1 MAAAVL
7 EVLARAAVVVAGPAP
22 QCAATAWQVVM
33 GHLALGTDA
42 AAGCRVGC
50 VLGSPGWGASSC
62 KGGCAETWAGVTG
75 LSPPTLTRTCLFLTM
90 SSTTLLS
97 RVRNTRSGPVQL
109 GKSFLLRPR

>member
-1 MAAAVL
+1 MGFVQICSKGLMAAAVL

-50 VLGSPGWGASSC
+50 VLGSPAAA
-62 KGGCAETWAGVTG
+62 KVAVLRLG
-75 LSPPTLTRTCLFLTM
+75 L
-90 SSTTLLS
+90 
-97 RVRNTRSGPVQL
+97 V
-109 GKSFLLRPR
+109 

>member
-1 MAAAVL
+1 MAASVL

-50 VLGSPGWGASSC
+50 VRAKMSRNDQFLQRKISREECHSRKSWFLA
-62 KGGCAETWAGVTG
+62 VT
-75 LSPPTLTRTCLFLTM
+75 SINKCP
-90 SSTTLLS
+90 
-97 RVRNTRSGPVQL
+97 
-109 GKSFLLRPR
+109 